1 MRHHHIP
8 IPAPSSPSLP
18 WAMRWLVWVGATATT
33 MVGATP
39 YPRDDLHHVGSSFL
53 MPRNCASYCG
63 ADNQFCCEQGQA
75 CTTLEGNV
83 ATCLP
88 GAWGGSYTTTWTVT
102 YTSIIMT
109 NWIPAPAPTP
119 GVDCVPQAP
128 EQEACGRI
136 CCAGW
141 QQCAYKTNGGQC
153 TPRAGYPEPS
163 AVVVTSNGQTTT
175 RYAAPYRVIGTTVIV
190 NSGLP
195 SSQATSTATSTAAAT
210 AANPTSTSDGNTI
223 GADGSNKGGTG
234 GGLSPGAIAG
244 IVIGTL
250 AGVALLMLL
259 CFCCIA
265 RGIWHAMFGGKK
277 KDDKVVVEEERY
289 SRHGSRVPSAYS
301 RRDRHSGWFGGRPA
315 SASDRREKKSDGK
328 WWLGIA
334 GGAATLLTL
343 LNLKKK
349 DKPARKPAPSSRY
362 SDSYYTYSD
371 ATDMTTQAQEDEA
384 TAPDEPAAAT
394 VLETP
399 AAERHTTP
407 VPLRADHRVAAVRP
421 RRIPSTPHP
430 TLRIRRCISS
440 LLLHEWVPNK
450 QVLEIIA

>member
-1 MRHHHIP
+1 MQR
-8 IPAPSSPSLP
+8 L
-18 WAMRWLVWVGATATT
+18 RWLVWVWVGATATT

-39 YPRDDLHHVGSSFL
+39 YPRDDLHDVGSSFL

-88 GAWGGSYTTTWTVT
+88 GTWGGSYTTTWTVT

-109 NWIPAPAPTP
+109 NWIPAPTPTP

-153 TPRAGYPEPS
+153 TPRAGFPEPS
-163 AVVVTSNGQTTT
+163 AVIVTSNGQATT

-190 NSGLP
+190 GSGLP
-195 SSQATSTATSTAAAT
+195 SSLASPQASPRASSTAA

-223 GADGSNKGGTG
+223 GADGTNKGGTG

-265 RGIWHAMFGGKK
+265 RGIWNAMFGGKK
-277 KDDKVVVEEERY
+277 KDEKVVVEEERY

-315 SASDRREKKSDGK
+315 SVGDRREKKSDGK

-349 DKPARKPAPSSRY
+349 DKPARKPGPSSRY

-371 ATDMTTQAQEDEA
+371 ATDMTSKFL
-384 TAPDEPAAAT
+384 PFKS
-394 VLETP
+394 
-399 AAERHTTP
+399 
-407 VPLRADHRVAAVRP
+407 
-421 RRIPSTPHP
+421 PSPTPHSP
-430 TLRIRRCISS
+430 HQPHRMKHADPAPSLFLSSQAGSSSSGGRSHRTGRTGRSYRSRDSRGGASYYSRAPSRR
-440 LLLHEWVPNK
+440 P
-450 QVLEIIA
+450 